1 MKRAWAVFKKEIRRF
16 FTDPRMLMAMI
27 LPGILIY
34 ALYSLMG
41 NIINLNSIASVDTSY
56 SFKVALSDN
65 YSYSEGSPC
74 LLSLGLDALLE
85 DQGYQK
91 AEYTYYPV
99 EEKEEYI
106 DGLGDNAYDIVVVY
120 DDGFESKVI
129 YKSENTFPN
138 MQVYYNSDY
147 RTSEFLYSYVSA
159 AANAIY
165 ASYTVNGDASINPN
179 VGSSS
184 SMLMS
189 IMSFI
194 VPMVTIS
201 LVFSSCISSCPESI
215 AGEKERGTLSSIL
228 ITPIK
233 RTEFV
238 LGKFGA
244 LIIVSLVS
252 GLISGAGLILSLPNM
267 LSSTSGLAISLSA
280 SQVVLL
286 VLSLVSLALLFVAIS
301 TMVST
306 FAKSIKEASAY
317 LGPLMVVFMMFGIL
331 PGILSYSPLW
341 MAFIPVMNVSG
352 LVSSSLTGAMDLAY
366 MLITLGMNLVY
377 TALLIYLTALMFKS
391 ERIMN
396 RV

>member
-1 MKRAWAVFKKEIRRF
+1 MKHAWAVFKKEIRRF

-85 DQGYQK
+85 EQGYQK

-120 DDGFESKVI
+120 DDGFESKV
-129 YKSENTFPN
+129 YKSENTLPN

-194 VPMVTIS
+194 VPMLTIS

-267 LSSTSGLAISLSA
+267 LSSNSGLVISLSA